1 MPRPRSVLVN
11 LADTQWYHCVSRC
24 VRRTHLCGVDR
35 LTGMS
40 YEHRRGWIA
49 QRIKQ
54 LAAIFAID
62 VAAYAVMTNHYHVVI
77 HVDPQRAAAWSEEEV
92 LRRWRCLFRGPLLLQ
107 RDVGRPLGQLPPAET
122 TQLGILA
129 ATYRRRLAD
138 LSWFMRVLNES
149 IARRA
154 NAEDDCSGR
163 FWEGRF
169 KSQALLDQRGILA
182 AMVYVDLNPIRAGM
196 SNVLEASDFT
206 SIQERLG
213 CSPTETPLRPKERA
227 AGSSTQKDREPQPGA
242 RVSRSRTSCRP
253 ASRRP
258 SAPLMPFD
266 ATGQTAW
273 AIPFGLQEYVEL
285 VEWAGRGVHPEKRG
299 HTAAGTPAMLT
310 RLAIAE
316 TEFVAMAS
324 HSLKEFGSAIG
335 APSEMIR
342 LCVSRQWKFLR
353 GIRLARR
360 LFESRHH
367 LIPH

>member
-1 MPRPRSVLVN
+1 MPRPRSALVN

-40 YEHRRGWIA
+40 YEHRRGWIT

-77 HVDPQRAAAWSEEEV
+77 HVDPERAAGWSEEEV
-92 LRRWRCLFRGPLLLQ
+92 LRRWCCLFRGPTLLQ
-107 RDVGRPLGQLPPAET
+107 CDPGRRRGQMTQAESA
-122 TQLGILA
+122 QLGTLA
-129 ATYRRRLAD
+129 ATYRRRLVD

-196 SNVLEASDFT
+196 SNVLETSDFT

-213 CSPTETPLRPKERA
+213 FAPSDTPHRLNGQAADSSRQEDFEPK
-227 AGSSTQKDREPQPGA
+227 PGA
-242 RVSRSRTSCRP
+242 RISRSRTSFRP
-253 ASRRP
+253 APRRP
-258 SAPLMPFD
+258 AAPLMPFD
-266 ATGQTAW
+266 PTGQTAW
-273 AIPFGLQEYVEL
+273 AIPFGLQEYVQL
-285 VEWAGRGVHPEKRG
+285 VEWAGRGVHPDKRG

-342 LCVSRQWKFLR
+342 LCTSRQWKFLR
-353 GIRLARR
+353 GMRLARR
-360 LFESRHH
+360 LFEPRHH
-367 LIPH
+367 LIPG